1 MVNLDGLPLNEHAA
15 ALQQQLDALKRA
27 LDDPNAQLDLD
38 LDDAPADDT
47 QLDDTDDTAGADD

>member
-38 LDDAPADDT
+38 DAPADDT
-47 QLDDTDDTAGADD
+47 QLDDTDGADD

>member
-1 MVNLDGLPLNEHAA
+1 MVNFDGLPLNEHAA

-47 QLDDTDDTAGADD
+47 QLDDTDGADD